1 MFITFPYRLV
11 HDKKNQA
18 MTVQRDRSLRCKC
31 EMRVPR
37 GESGLQVF
45 CWRERVSGILL
56 KRESPPGTNVF
67 GGHDRSNHH
76 WLSMYYTAAPCS
88 TWHYTLLL

>member
-18 MTVQRDRSLRCKC
+18 MTVQRDRSFRCKC

-56 KRESPPGTNVF
+56 KRESLPGANEV
-67 GGHDRSNHH
+67 GGHDRGKHYL
-76 WLSMYYTAAPCS
+76 LSTYYSS
-88 TWHYTLLL
+88 TL